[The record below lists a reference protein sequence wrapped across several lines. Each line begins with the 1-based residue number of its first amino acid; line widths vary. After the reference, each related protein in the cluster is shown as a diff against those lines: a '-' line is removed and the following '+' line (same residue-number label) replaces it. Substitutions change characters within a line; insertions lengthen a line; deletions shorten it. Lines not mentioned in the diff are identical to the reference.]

1 MEPGTKI
8 AVISKSAEGVTH
20 VAPSEKT
27 SEKADSKP
35 PPPAE
40 KSKEDKQKPK
50 VESTPVIEKPKTTS
64 GPPPPKRSA
73 TEPQLPP
80 KERERRVSHSSI
92 FIPQRLFPWNFFSSF
107 FLLSFKR
114 FQESSSWCVN
124 IPIRPPHDYRFP

>member
-8 AVISKSAEGVTH
+8 AIISKTGEGVTH

-27 SEKADSKP
+27 PEKAAPKP

-64 GPPPPKRSA
+64 ATPPPKRSA

-92 FIPQRLFPWNFFSSF
+92 FIPQRFIPWIFFSN
-107 FLLSFKR
+107 FLICCLSVSKNLHHG
-114 FQESSSWCVN
+114 V
-124 IPIRPPHDYRFP
+124 